1 MDQVTQ
7 ILNQIDL
14 QESEGK
20 KAINVDHIHE
30 STVQID
36 FGHLMLQDQ
45 NELGD
50 MSKEQLIQ
58 DRARDLTQL
67 FINRLWT
74 LERDAEDKDLIP
86 LPEIKMRLPR
96 NLEYVQRPES
106 KWEKFAKKKG
116 IVKKKKD
123 SLVWDEQDKE
133 WKPRFGYRGI
143 NQKQKLQNMSKGL
156 EDQSN

>member
-7 ILNQIDL
+7 ILDKIDL
-14 QESEGK
+14 REAEGR
-20 KAINVDHIHE
+20 KAISVDHIHE

-36 FGHLMLQDQ
+36 FGHLMCQDQ
-45 NELGD
+45 NELGE
-50 MSKEQLIQ
+50 MKKATQIK

-67 FINRLWT
+67 FVNRLWQ
-74 LERDAEDKDLIP
+74 LERESDDLIP
-86 LPEIKMRLPR
+86 LPDVKMRLPR

-123 SLVWDEQDKE
+123 SLVWDEEEKK

-143 NQKQKLQNMSKGL
+143 NHMKLTKENK
-156 EDQSN
+156 EERDE